1 VVTVTEFLIAAS
13 VVCALIVIGAMIVAL
28 RVIRGASRRIGGWH
42 ARYLDMHTRFLPPG
56 PRRDAARL
64 RYRLNAELAA
74 TTEMLTTAPQGR
86 IFRADAAAVLQDLVI
101 AAGALDTELAAIE
114 RFMDAGQQRNALAT
128 ITPQV
133 QQLIDMTYSARQ
145 TILRTAAEDRTR
157 QLSDLRA
164 SVAAQAAAL
173 QAYQRRDGE
182 LSL

>member
-1 VVTVTEFLIAAS
+1 MTDFLIAAS
-13 VVCALIVIGAMIVAL
+13 VVFVLVAVGATLVAW
-28 RVIRGASRRIGGWH
+28 RVVRRARRRFGGWH
-42 ARYLDMHTRFLPPG
+42 ARYLDTRTRFLTPG

-64 RYRLNAELAA
+64 RYRLHAELAA

-86 IFRADAAAVLQDLVI
+86 IFRADAAAVLQELVT
-101 AAGALDTELAAIE
+101 AAGTLDTELAGIE
-114 RFMDAGQQRNALAT
+114 RFMDAGQQRDALAT
-128 ITPQV
+128 IAPQV

-157 QLSDLRA
+157 QLSELRS

-182 LSL
+182 LTL